1 MTSNVWA
8 IARKRDGN
16 RETERTKREWSW
28 WKNGEKFH
36 PCCEKEIV
44 ELLPKKRRMISSL
57 NDFLY
62 SEFAEQQPNDDD
74 WGNTFNIE

>member
-1 MTSNVWA
+1 MGYRQENGWQP
-8 IARKRDGN
+8 RN
-16 RETERTKREWSW
+16 RENKE
-28 WKNGEKFH
+28 KNT
-36 PCCEKEIV
+36 CCEKEIV
-44 ELLPKKRRMISSL
+44 ELLSKKRRMISSL

>member
-1 MTSNVWA
+1 
-8 IARKRDGN
+8 
-16 RETERTKREWSW
+16 
-28 WKNGEKFH
+28 
-36 PCCEKEIV
+36 
-44 ELLPKKRRMISSL
+44 MISSL